1 MTLRILADMA
11 ESLGQQ
17 RLTVRT
23 EKVTL
28 VTFLDAGIRLLLD
41 SSLEVRI
48 NGLYRA
54 DKNVCASWV
63 R

>member
-17 RLTVRT
+17 RLTVGT
-23 EKVTL
+23 ERVTL
-28 VTFLDAGIRLLLD
+28 VSFLDAGIRLLLD

-48 NGLYRA
+48 NGLYRG
-54 DKNVCASWV
+54 DKNFRA
-63 R
+63 